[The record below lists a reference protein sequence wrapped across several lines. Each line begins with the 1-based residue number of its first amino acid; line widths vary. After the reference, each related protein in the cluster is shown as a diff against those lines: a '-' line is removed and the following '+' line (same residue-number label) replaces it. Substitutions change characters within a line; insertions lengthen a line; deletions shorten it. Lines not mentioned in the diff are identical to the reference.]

1 MDAGSFVIALLT
13 AAGAAAGPVALT
25 APPDTTGSTARCI
38 AAPDEERS
46 GSGASARQRADT
58 DVGLDPRQDT
68 GTGSSALSEEFIAD
82 LADIVAGTGRDTSAG
97 SSALAEA
104 LAQELADIAAESDD
118 PTSQRLAAALADAGF
133 EPSGSRQETAA
144 SRSDGSRLDDGPSQ
158 SGQRDRNR
166 LDDQL
171 GQGDDDRLSD
181 DRLGNDQDEQRGDN
195 DLDGER
201 GGTGRQSDDR
211 LDRSQ
216 DENLACDGQA
226 AAQDSGT
233 NDSGTNGS
241 GTNDSGTT
249 RSSDLEDV
257 LSRGSDRDRAGSDR
271 SSSPVERDGSGIAAA
286 LERGE
291 RTAE

>member
-13 AAGAAAGPVALT
+13 AAGAAAGPAALT

-58 DVGLDPRQDT
+58 DVGLDSRQDT

-104 LAQELADIAAESDD
+104 LAQELADIVAESDD
-118 PTSQRLAAALADAGF
+118 PTSQQLAAALADAGF
-133 EPSGSRQETAA
+133 EPTGSRQETAA
-144 SRSDGSRLDDGPSQ
+144 SRSDDSRLDDGPSQ

-181 DRLGNDQDEQRGDN
+181 DQLGNNQDEQDQRGDN
-195 DLDGER
+195 NLDDER

-233 NDSGTNGS
+233 NDRGP
-241 GTNDSGTT
+241 NDSGTT

-291 RTAE
+291 QTAE